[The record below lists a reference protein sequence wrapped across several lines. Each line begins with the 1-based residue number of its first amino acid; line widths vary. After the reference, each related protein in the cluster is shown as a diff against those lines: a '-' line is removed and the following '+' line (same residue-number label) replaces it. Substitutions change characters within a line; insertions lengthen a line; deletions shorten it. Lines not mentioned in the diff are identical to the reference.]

1 MALPLPVALGALPAL
16 PLLLLIAWSGV
27 QPRLLPPWAAFLLGI
42 LFDMVAGQPL
52 GVFGTVFLLVRVMAG
67 LALTRAASRS
77 MLEEWLVAAGLVLL
91 GGGLQL
97 ACLLVAGRAIAPAA
111 TLVQAAIST
120 LFYPAILAIVARLN
134 QRLLKA

>member
-1 MALPLPVALGALPAL
+1 
-16 PLLLLIAWSGV
+16 
-27 QPRLLPPWAAFLLGI
+27 
-42 LFDMVAGQPL
+42 
-52 GVFGTVFLLVRVMAG
+52 
-67 LALTRAASRS
+67 